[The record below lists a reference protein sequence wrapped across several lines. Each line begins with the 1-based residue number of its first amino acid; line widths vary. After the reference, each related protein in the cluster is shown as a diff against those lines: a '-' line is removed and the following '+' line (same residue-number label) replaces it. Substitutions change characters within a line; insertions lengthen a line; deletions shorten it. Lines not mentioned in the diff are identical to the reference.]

1 MKKFFITM
9 MMLAGVMLLQ
19 AQVRRAPAQRTQVQ
33 QPQAVVIKESE
44 PLIVNGRLAFMG
56 IPVKQ
61 AQATISAK
69 LKEKG
74 FVLKDDSWEGTVYG
88 VKSSLGI
95 EGFDGQADGI
105 SYREMK
111 EYTKTQAIN
120 RVKALQKAFL
130 EATGGKVIENT
141 LPNDGVEG
149 EFVKIEAGKGTIEI
163 QYANEDEVNFE
174 SRFFNVIVQFRE
186 F

>member
-9 MMLAGVMLLQ
+9 VLLAGAMLLQ
-19 AQVRRAPAQRTQVQ
+19 AQVRRTPAQRTQVQ
-33 QPQAVVIKESE
+33 QTPAVVVKENE
-44 PLIVNGRLAFMG
+44 PLLVNGHLAFMG

-61 AQATISAK
+61 AQAGISAK

-74 FVLKDDSWEGTVYG
+74 FILKDDSWEGNVYG

-95 EGFDGQADGI
+95 EGFDGQANGI
-105 SYREMK
+105 SYRELK
-111 EYTKTQAIN
+111 EYTNTQAKN
-120 RVKALQKAFL
+120 RVNALLKAFL
-130 EATGGKVIENT
+130 EATGGKVVENT
-141 LPNDGVEG
+141 LANDGIEG
-149 EFVKIEAGKGTIEI
+149 EFVKIEAGNGAIEI